1 MTIFTGAELDAE
13 EFAPLHWCVEGM
25 IPEGTG
31 IIAGPP
37 KIGKSWMVS
46 DIALACA
53 GGGTALGHFPAG
65 QRPVL
70 YLALEDQRR
79 RLQDRFRQL
88 LGGKPIPGG
97 LALCIDVDTAI
108 AAATKFLTDHADSAP
123 LVILD
128 TLGKVLP
135 PNAAKNCFSED
146 YQRVSALMK
155 LQQAAKGS
163 TFLIVHH
170 TRKAEAADHVHQV
183 SGTTGITAAADFVI
197 VVHRERTDSKGELH
211 VTGRDIP
218 EATYGFTMT
227 GSDDGY
233 RWSIDPKS
241 HKQAAE
247 HAERQRGSERTNAIF
262 RHVRDHGPSTPAEIA
277 EALGLEPKQVSG
289 YLRRMVKRGLLVQ
302 TERGYIRLN
311 VLKVLKAL
319 VKTVTQ
325 FNTKL
330 TVLKVNSTLI
340 KIVLKKK
347 PILTR

>member
-1 MTIFTGAELDAE
+1 M
-13 EFAPLHWCVEGM
+13 
-25 IPEGTG
+25 
-31 IIAGPP
+31 
-37 KIGKSWMVS
+37 
-46 DIALACA
+46 
-53 GGGTALGHFPAG
+53 
-65 QRPVL
+65 
-70 YLALEDQRR
+70 
-79 RLQDRFRQL
+79 
-88 LGGKPIPGG
+88 
-97 LALCIDVDTAI
+97 DTAI

-289 YLRRMVKRGLLVQ
+289 YLRRMVKRVCLFRPSG
-302 TERGYIRLN
+302 EYIRLN